1 MKTTILA
8 LLILAANTV
17 IAQDSTMRMN
27 TNNDGRI
34 AARDMKGAAAP
45 AALPL
50 FETFVPQEAAN
61 VATSKYGKALY
72 SIKQLRV
79 ASDDSAYQ
87 VALMESGQTRLEWIG
102 GDGNIVTNIY
112 RVDTG
117 EMANQMNPNNN
128 MAVTDTSMNNINNM
142 NRDTAMRNMDNMNRD
157 TSMRNMNN
165 MNRDTSMR
173 RDTMNMSRDTS
184 MRNRNNMNRDTSMRN
199 MNNRDTSM
207 RRDTMNMG
215 RDTSIRNMNNMNN
228 RDTTRRDSMRLN
240 GTSYNDIRYKMS
252 EGGKPGEDL
261 NIVLSKLS
269 SPMKFVGDIK
279 LIRRHIKTI

>member
-8 LLILAANTV
+8 LLILAVHTV
-17 IAQDSTMRMN
+17 VAQDTTMRMN
-27 TNNDGRI
+27 TNTDGRI
-34 AARDMKGAAAP
+34 AARDMQGAAAP
-45 AALPL
+45 AALPSI
-50 FETFVPQEAAN
+50 ETFVPQEAASL
-61 VATSKYGKALY
+61 ATGKYGKALY

-79 ASDDSAYQ
+79 ASGDSAYQ

-128 MAVTDTSMNNINNM
+128 MTVSDTTMNNMNNM
-142 NRDTAMRNMDNMNRD
+142 NRDTSMRNMNNPNRD

-165 MNRDTSMR
+165 MNRDTSM
-173 RDTMNMSRDTS
+173 
-184 MRNRNNMNRDTSMRN
+184 
-199 MNNRDTSM
+199 
-207 RRDTMNMG
+207 
-215 RDTSIRNMNNMNN
+215 RNMNNMNN

-240 GTSYNDIRYKMS
+240 GTSYIDIKYKMS

-261 NIVLSKLS
+261 NIVLSKIS
-269 SPMKFVGDIK
+269 SPTKFVGDVN
-279 LIRRHIKTI
+279 LIRRRVNLI

>member
-8 LLILAANTV
+8 FLILAANTA
-17 IAQDSTMRMN
+17 IAQDTTMRMN
-27 TNNDGRI
+27 TNTDGRI
-34 AARDMKGAAAP
+34 AARDMQGAAAP
-45 AALPL
+45 AALPSI
-50 FETFVPQEAAN
+50 ETFVPQEAASL
-61 VATSKYGKALY
+61 ATGKYGKALY

-79 ASDDSAYQ
+79 ASGDSAYQ

-128 MAVTDTSMNNINNM
+128 MTVSDTTMNNMNNM
-142 NRDTAMRNMDNMNRD
+142 NRDTSMRNMNNPNRDTSMRNMNNMNRD

-173 RDTMNMSRDTS
+173 
-184 MRNRNNMNRDTSMRN
+184 NMNN

-207 RRDTMNMG
+207 
-215 RDTSIRNMNNMNN
+215 RNMNNMNN

-240 GTSYNDIRYKMS
+240 GTSYIDIKYKMS

-261 NIVLSKLS
+261 NIVLSKIS
-269 SPMKFVGDIK
+269 SPTKFVGDVN
-279 LIRRHIKTI
+279 LIRRRVNLI